1 MRIQL
6 ARVILAAVLSVAS
19 AFAQESGTPN
29 EVLQQQA
36 YQQHGASSGSTWSLS
51 PASLRDRL
59 ELPSRFDPRA
69 QDGQDYSVTS
79 LFREAHGEFMDRR
92 ERYDPAIELGARW
105 LPNQSIKGEPG
116 DFNMLGY
123 DIDAEFP
130 VVAYPDAFVTF
141 GLYHYGRRFHASDL
155 FGSQNNNFPLGNLN
169 ADGNWGDETLKAAG
183 VRLGVGMFL
192 TDYVLLELETSP
204 GVYSDLERR
213 LKKKDFDAPTSALVT
228 VQATENFFFKF
239 GVRYNQ
245 IYQDAPWL
253 PWLGFSYEISD
264 GVRLDVMLPEYV
276 ELAWWP
282 SASTAF
288 AWGAQVQGAQYSV
301 GNSAGGVS
309 QRDDLNVQEVSTYLG
324 ITQRFTD
331 AFSLRARA
339 GAILAG
345 HYDLTTGSQNFDR
358 ASGALDQ
365 GFFASVMFGIDW

>member
-19 AFAQESGTPN
+19 AFAQGSGTPN
-29 EVLQQQA
+29 EVLQQRA
-36 YQQHGASSGSTWSLS
+36 HQQHGASSGSTWSLS

-59 ELPSRFDPRA
+59 ELPSRFDPLS

-123 DIDAEFP
+123 DVDAEFP

-169 ADGNWGDETLKAAG
+169 ANGNWGDETLTAAG

-192 TDYVLLELETSP
+192 TDHVLLEVETSP

-345 HYDLTTGSQNFDR
+345 HYDLTTGSQSFDR

-365 GFFASVMFGIDW
+365 GFFASVTFGIDW

>member
-36 YQQHGASSGSTWSLS
+36 YQQHGASSGSTWPLS

>member
-6 ARVILAAVLSVAS
+6 SRVFLAVSLGCAS
-19 AFAQESGTPN
+19 AFAQAPSSPN
-29 EVLQQQA
+29 EIQQQQA
-36 YQQHGASSGSTWSLS
+36 NEQHGASSGSAWSLA
-51 PASLRDRL
+51 PASVRDRIA
-59 ELPSRFDPRA
+59 LPSRFDQLS

-92 ERYDPAIELGARW
+92 ERYDPAIEIGARW

-130 VVAYPDAFVTF
+130 VVVYPDAFVTF
-141 GLYHYGRRFHASDL
+141 GLYHYGRRYHASDL
-155 FGSQNNNFPLGNLN
+155 FGSQNNNFPNGNLN
-169 ADGNWGDETLKAAG
+169 ATGSWGDETLTAAG

-192 TDYVLLELETSP
+192 SDYVLLEIETSP

-213 LKKKDFDAPTSALVT
+213 LKKKDFDVPSSALMT
-228 VQATENFFFKF
+228 VQATESFFFKF
-239 GVRYNQ
+239 GIRYNQ
-245 IYQDAPWL
+245 VYQDAPWL
-253 PWLGFSYEISD
+253 PWLGFSYEINDS
-264 GVRLDVMLPEYV
+264 VRLDVMLPEYL
-276 ELAWWP
+276 ELSWWP
-282 SASTAF
+282 SASTSF
-288 AWGAQVQGAQYSV
+288 AWGAQVRGAQYSV

-324 ITQRFTD
+324 LTQRFTD

-345 HYDLTTGSQNFDR
+345 HYDLSTGSENFDR
-358 ASGALDQ
+358 TSGALDQ
-365 GFFASVMFGIDW
+365 GFFASVTFGIDW